1 MKLVI
6 HRFHAWN
13 VTPKQ
18 AVQIQQRL
26 RTKVVASGGVR
37 PTCVAGADLA
47 FIPNTDRV
55 IACVVLLAYPS
66 MEILERVVRGDRASF
81 PYVPGLLSFRETP
94 PLLRAFRQLRQVP
107 DLIFIDGH
115 GLSHPRAA
123 GIACHIGVLLD
134 IPVIGCAK
142 SILCGRFAEP
152 GKQFGAVSYIYDK
165 HHSVIG
171 AAVRTRAGVR
181 PVFASVGHRVGLAQA
196 IRLTLRCARGF
207 RIPEP
212 TRQAHILAE
221 HAKRERSVRGVEW
234 V

>member
-1 MKLVI
+1 MKLAI

-26 RTKVVASGGVR
+26 RTKVVASGRVR

-47 FIPNTDRV
+47 FLPKTDRV
-55 IACVVLLAYPS
+55 IACVVLLAYPR
-66 MEILERVVRGDRASF
+66 MEILDTVVRVDRTSF
-81 PYVPGLLSFRETP
+81 PYVAGLLSFREAP

-107 DLIFIDGH
+107 DLIFTDGH

-142 SILCGRFAEP
+142 SILYGRFEEP
-152 GKQFGAVSYIYDK
+152 GKQFGAVSYLYDRRQAI
-165 HHSVIG
+165 IG
-171 AAVRTRAGVR
+171 AAVRTRAAVR
-181 PVFASVGHRVGLAQA
+181 PVFVSVGHRIGLARA
-196 IRLTLRCARGF
+196 IRLTLRCTKGF

-221 HAKRERSVRGVEW
+221 RAKRDMRVRSEG
-234 V
+234 